1 MTAGQERLSF
11 EAADG
16 RRPLLLAG
24 GAVAGPDG
32 TVVASDVLIGTDGR
46 IAAVGPALTGG
57 QDARRINVA
66 GTLISPA
73 FVDMHQHL
81 DKTGVLR
88 FTPNPSGTL
97 QGAREAFA
105 KYARTAGP
113 EDITRR
119 ATRTMTRCLSRGTTA
134 IRSHINVDKD
144 AQFNGIEALAR
155 LRDAWK
161 DRMTLQLVAFML
173 AHPGQDFDWLD
184 ANIDAAVALGDVV
197 GGTPAVSEDPDR
209 YIDLLFAAAARADK
223 PVDLHLDEHLD
234 PAALH
239 FDTALDC
246 VERYGMQGRTVFS
259 HVSVLSAIP
268 RAQAER
274 IMQRMIDLK
283 VGAVTLPAANLYLQ
297 GRDRDMLPPR
307 GLTRV
312 AEMARSGLAIAAASD
327 NIQDPF
333 VPTGAGDMLEI
344 ARWTL
349 LAGHLMADE
358 LSLAHEMITA
368 VPARLM
374 GLGADYGIRPGALAD
389 LVLTDC
395 ADADTLVAGGAD
407 RMQVLSRGRLVS
419 ETSVTV
425 AEAERAPVPEDA

>member
-1 MTAGQERLSF
+1 MCANRRKLSF
-11 EAADG
+11 DIANG
-16 RRPLLLAG
+16 RRALLLSG
-24 GAVAGPDG
+24 GLVIRDGGTAERADILIGARGRIDSVGPDLQAGPETDR
-32 TVVASDVLIGTDGR
+32 VDVSSM
-46 IAAVGPALTGG
+46 
-57 QDARRINVA
+57 
-66 GTLISPA
+66 LISPG

-81 DKTGVLR
+81 DKTGVLP

-119 ATRTMTRCLSRGTTA
+119 ASRTMQRCLSRGTTA
-134 IRSHINVDKD
+134 IRSHVNVDKD
-144 AQFNGIEALAR
+144 ARFHGIEALAC
-155 LRDAWK
+155 LRDEWR
-161 DRMTLQLVAFML
+161 DRMSLQLVAFMM
-173 AHPGQDFDWLD
+173 AHPGQDYDWLG

-197 GGTPAVSEDPDR
+197 GGTPAVAEDPDR
-209 YIDLLFAAAARADK
+209 YIDMLFAAAARAGK

-234 PAALH
+234 PASLH

-259 HVSVLSAIP
+259 HVSVLSAMP
-268 RAQAER
+268 RAGFER
-274 IMQRMIDLK
+274 IMQRMIDLDI
-283 VGAVTLPAANLYLQ
+283 GAVTLPAANLYLQ
-297 GRDRDMLPPR
+297 GRDSQTLPPR

-312 AEMARSGLAIAAASD
+312 AELMRGGVVIATASD

-333 VPTGAGDMLEI
+333 VPTGSGDLLEI

-358 LSLAHEMITA
+358 LSAAHRLITTA
-368 VPARLM
+368 PAHLM
-374 GLGADYGIRPGALAD
+374 GLGKDYGIRPGAWAD

-395 ADADTLVAGGAD
+395 ADTDTLVAGGAD
-407 RMQVLSRGRLVS
+407 HMQVLSRGRLVS
-419 ETSVTV
+419 ESAVALAQPETLRV
-425 AEAERAPVPEDA
+425 AERV